1 MAAPL
6 DPRPSGFF
14 SLPKELTDHIL
25 AEVDYHSLLYFRQTC
40 RSASVLVPW
49 TMMKSL
55 RQTIKIDLLA
65 SEEADYAQRECKYSH
80 MARWARA
87 FPNEYRTWNSSD
99 TISNIHA
106 NFITKATR
114 LNCYACLHNLPREC
128 FTDSQVMGSRSL
140 GHKDA
145 KKRFCK
151 VCGVKKGIWERG
163 TTVKESK
170 HTWIVCKECAA
181 IVKADA
187 RYKRGG
193 VCSADCFARVEHLK
207 HDAEVGSSTTED
219 RPLTI
224 SPPLIAIEDLVD
236 CGNSRTRATRCQRC
250 WSINHTQKAADGALG
265 LHLCKGCEALIHC
278 QSSEIEINPW
288 DCGNTA

>member
-1 MAAPL
+1 MAATI
-6 DPRPSGFF
+6 DPTPSRFF
-14 SLPKELTDHIL
+14 SLPKELTGHIL

-40 RSASVLVPW
+40 RSASVLIPW
-49 TMMKSL
+49 TMIKNL
-55 RQTIKIDLLA
+55 RQTIKIELLA
-65 SEEADYAQRECKYSH
+65 CEEADYAQRELKYSH

-114 LNCYACLHNLPREC
+114 LNCYACLQNLPREC
-128 FTDSQVMGSRSL
+128 FTDSQVMGRRSL

-170 HTWIVCKECAA
+170 HTWIVCKGCAA

-193 VCSADCFARVEHLK
+193 VCSADCFARVEHFNL
-207 HDAEVGSSTTED
+207 DAEIGSSTTED
-219 RPLTI
+219 RPLI
-224 SPPLIAIEDLVD
+224 SSPPVTAIADLVA
-236 CGNSRTRATRCQRC
+236 CGTSSTRATRCQRC

-265 LHLCKGCEALIHC
+265 IHLCKDCETLIHC
-278 QSSEIEINPW
+278 HSSEVEINPW
-288 DCGNTA
+288 GCGDTA